1 MRPGKKIKIFKI
13 WFGEAPLKQAA
24 MQGPSSLEAAEE
36 QEVGKFALA
45 LNLGAQL
52 FHLHLV

>member
-1 MRPGKKIKIFKI
+1 
-13 WFGEAPLKQAA
+13 

-45 LNLGAQL
+45 LNLAAQL
-52 FHLHLV
+52 FQLHLV